1 MTFYQA
7 KKRKKEMKYEGEI
20 VMCQFLETLHLFWF
34 FDMLINLITI
44 KIEQKKGKKKK
55 MRHVKTDCK
64 TSHKITF
71 YIKSLESLASC
82 ARL

>member
-1 MTFYQA
+1 
-7 KKRKKEMKYEGEI
+7 MKYGGEI

-55 MRHVKTDCK
+55 NETCVTDCK
-64 TSHKITF
+64 TGHKITF

-82 ARL
+82 ARLYAGTRP

>member
-55 MRHVKTDCK
+55 KWDMCNWLQN
-64 TSHKITF
+64 
-71 YIKSLESLASC
+71 KS
-82 ARL
+82 

>member
-34 FDMLINLITI
+34 FDMLINLITS
-44 KIEQKKGKKKK
+44 KIEPKKGKKKK
-55 MRHVKTDCK
+55 KWDMCNWLQN
-64 TSHKITF
+64 
-71 YIKSLESLASC
+71 KS
-82 ARL
+82 

>member
-44 KIEQKKGKKKK
+44 KIEQKKVKKKK
-55 MRHVKTDCK
+55 KWDMCNWLQN
-64 TSHKITF
+64 
-71 YIKSLESLASC
+71 KS
-82 ARL
+82 

>member
-34 FDMLINLITI
+34 FDMLINLITS

-55 MRHVKTDCK
+55 KWDMCNWLQN
-64 TSHKITF
+64 
-71 YIKSLESLASC
+71 KS
-82 ARL
+82 

>member
-1 MTFYQA
+1 
-7 KKRKKEMKYEGEI
+7 MKYEGEI

-55 MRHVKTDCK
+55 WDMWNWLQNK
-64 TSHKITF
+64 SKITF

>member
-34 FDMLINLITI
+34 FNMLINLITI

-55 MRHVKTDCK
+55 WDMCNWLQN
-64 TSHKITF
+64 
-71 YIKSLESLASC
+71 KS
-82 ARL
+82 

>member
-34 FDMLINLITI
+34 FDIIMLINLITI

-55 MRHVKTDCK
+55 K
-64 TSHKITF
+64 
-71 YIKSLESLASC
+71 
-82 ARL
+82 

>member
-34 FDMLINLITI
+34 FNMLINLITI

-55 MRHVKTDCK
+55 KWDMCNWLQN
-64 TSHKITF
+64 
-71 YIKSLESLASC
+71 KS
-82 ARL
+82 

>member
-1 MTFYQA
+1 
-7 KKRKKEMKYEGEI
+7 MKYEGEI

-55 MRHVKTDCK
+55 MRHVKLTAK
-64 TSHKITF
+64 QVKN
-71 YIKSLESLASC
+71 YILNQKFGVFGKLC
-82 ARL
+82 

>member
-7 KKRKKEMKYEGEI
+7 KKKKEMKYEEEI
-20 VMCQFLETLHLFWF
+20 VMYQFLETLHLFWF

-55 MRHVKTDCK
+55 WDMCNWLQN
-64 TSHKITF
+64 
-71 YIKSLESLASC
+71 KS
-82 ARL
+82 

>member
-44 KIEQKKGKKKK
+44 KIEQKKGKKKRK
-55 MRHVKTDCK
+55 WDMCNWLQN
-64 TSHKITF
+64 
-71 YIKSLESLASC
+71 KS
-82 ARL
+82 

>member
-44 KIEQKKGKKKK
+44 KIEQKKVKKKK
-55 MRHVKTDCK
+55 MRHV
-64 TSHKITF
+64 
-71 YIKSLESLASC
+71 
-82 ARL
+82 